1 MIGSM
6 TLVGIGLALLASA
19 ATAFFLGRYFAGAV
33 PRVAAPASEV
43 SAVELARLQE
53 RERLLGSQIV
63 NLEAQ
68 VQALKADSARQSD
81 ELVEVKQLSAAGQE
95 RVAGLERELAREK
108 ELNTATQQRLDATL
122 VEASGEKDRL
132 LAATAEESRRRAEAE
147 RSEQEV
153 RGQIDRAGKHI
164 ADRDAMIEGLRALGD
179 ELRGQL
185 AARDSELATVS
196 ERQAGLQRIVSERDE
211 QLKGLQQ
218 QLKTEFENMANRILS
233 ATANELSAKSQE
245 SLSAILEPL
254 KERLTE
260 FQQKVETSHVE
271 DTSQRATIVEQI
283 RQVAQAGQNIGVQA
297 ESLTK
302 ALKGDS
308 QLRGRW
314 GEVRLER
321 ILEQAGLERGREFV
335 VQGGDFNLKGEDGGS
350 LRPDVIVLL
359 PENRHLVID
368 SKLSL
373 VHYLEYEDA
382 GDEEARAAALKK
394 LLGSVRGHADS
405 LAAKRYQSADG
416 MNAHDLVLMFIP
428 IEGVAAVALRNDSD
442 LYAWCWKRN
451 VVMVA
456 PSTLFMTMQTIASI
470 WRYERQNENAQ
481 AIAQQAGQ
489 LFDKLVGFVNELN
502 DVSQKIQSAA
512 DAHAEAMR
520 RLATGKGNALG
531 RAQKLKALGVASK
544 KDFPAIVLGGEKHSV
559 EADDDEQPLGLP
571 AAPKLLESPPEQPA

>member
-1 MIGSM
+1 M
-6 TLVGIGLALLASA
+6 TLMGVGLAVLVSA
-19 ATAFFLGRYFAGAV
+19 ALAFLLGRQFAGSGSRAT
-33 PRVAAPASEV
+33 APGSEI

-68 VQALKADSARQSD
+68 VQALKSDSARQSE
-81 ELVEVKQLSAAGQE
+81 ELIEVKQSSAASQE

-108 ELNTATQQRLDATL
+108 ELNTATQQRLDAAL

-164 ADRDAMIEGLRALGD
+164 ADRDATIQELRALLD
-179 ELRGQL
+179 ELRAQL
-185 AARDSELATVS
+185 AARDSELATAS
-196 ERQAGLQRIVSERDE
+196 ERQAGLQRMISERDE

-233 ATANELSAKSQE
+233 ATANELSTKSHE

-254 KERLTE
+254 KERLSE

-271 DTSQRATIVEQI
+271 DTSQRATIIEQI
-283 RQVAQAGQNIGVQA
+283 RHVAQAGQTIGVQA
-297 ESLTK
+297 ENLTK

-321 ILEQAGLERGREFV
+321 ILEQAGLERGREFI
-335 VQGGDFNLKGEDGGS
+335 VQGGDFNLRSEDGGS

-359 PENRHLVID
+359 PENRQLIID

-373 VHYLEYEDA
+373 IHYLEYEDA
-382 GDEEARAAALKK
+382 NDEEARAAALKK
-394 LLGSVRGHADS
+394 LIASVRGHAES
-405 LAAKRYQSADG
+405 LSAKRYQIAEG
-416 MNAHDLVLMFIP
+416 LNAHDLVLMFIP
-428 IEGVAAVALRNDSD
+428 IEGVAAVALRNDSE
-442 LYAWCWKRN
+442 LYGWCWSRK

-481 AIAQQAGQ
+481 AIARQAGQ
-489 LFDKLVGFVNELN
+489 LFDKLVGFVDELN
-502 DVSQKIQSAA
+502 TVSQKIQSAA
-512 DAHAEAMR
+512 DAHAEAMK
-520 RLATGKGNALG
+520 RLVQGKGNALG
-531 RAQKLKALGVASK
+531 RAQKLKELGVASK
-544 KDFPAIVLGGEKHSV
+544 KDFPPVLSAGEKHIV
-559 EADDDEQPLGLP
+559 EADDDDEPLELLASSP
-571 AAPKLLESPPEQPA
+571 PKLLESPPGQTA